1 MDGARIIIMKDIEL
15 SLRMKTVAD
24 MVKPGGRVCDIG
36 CDHAFVS
43 IYLVANGISDRVIAS
58 DVRTG
63 PCAIA
68 RDNIARWKMTDRI
81 DLRLGNGLAT
91 ISPGEVD
98 SIIIAGMGGILI
110 TDILEAG
117 MDVVQSAD
125 QLVLQPQS
133 ETEHV
138 RRYIAEKGWKITEE
152 KMLIDA
158 GKYYVVL
165 NVDVTAQDF
174 GNKSAMDEVY
184 YKYGYYLIHNHDKIL
199 REYLRDKLD
208 STGKVLEGLKKA
220 DTDNARRR
228 AGELTHEKECM
239 EEALRLISDME

>member
-68 RDNIARWKMTDRI
+68 RDNIARWNMTDRI

-117 MDVVQSAD
+117 MDVVQSAG

-133 ETEHV
+133 ETEH
-138 RRYIAEKGWKITEE
+138 
-152 KMLIDA
+152 
-158 GKYYVVL
+158 
-165 NVDVTAQDF
+165 
-174 GNKSAMDEVY
+174 
-184 YKYGYYLIHNHDKIL
+184 
-199 REYLRDKLD
+199 
-208 STGKVLEGLKKA
+208 
-220 DTDNARRR
+220 
-228 AGELTHEKECM
+228 
-239 EEALRLISDME
+239 

>member
-1 MDGARIIIMKDIEL
+1 MSRE
-15 SLRMKTVAD
+15 
-24 MVKPGGRVCDIG
+24 
-36 CDHAFVS
+36 
-43 IYLVANGISDRVIAS
+43 
-58 DVRTG
+58 
-63 PCAIA
+63 
-68 RDNIARWKMTDRI
+68 
-81 DLRLGNGLAT
+81 
-91 ISPGEVD
+91 
-98 SIIIAGMGGILI
+98 
-110 TDILEAG
+110 
-117 MDVVQSAD
+117 DVVQSAG

-133 ETEHV
+133 ETEHL
-138 RRYIAEKGWKITEE
+138 RRYIAENGWKITEE

-199 REYLRDKLD
+199 GEYLRDKLD
-208 STGKVLEGLKKA
+208 STGKVLDGLKKA
-220 DTDNARRR
+220 DTVNARRR

>member
-1 MDGARIIIMKDIEL
+1 
-15 SLRMKTVAD
+15 
-24 MVKPGGRVCDIG
+24 
-36 CDHAFVS
+36 
-43 IYLVANGISDRVIAS
+43 
-58 DVRTG
+58 
-63 PCAIA
+63 
-68 RDNIARWKMTDRI
+68 MTDRI

-117 MDVVQSAD
+117 MDVVQSAG

-133 ETEHV
+133 ETEHL
-138 RRYIAEKGWKITEE
+138 RRYIAENGWKITEE

-165 NVDVTAQDF
+165 NVDVTTQDF

-199 REYLRDKLD
+199 GEYLRDKLD
-208 STGKVLEGLKKA
+208 STGKVLDGLKKA
-220 DTDNARRR
+220 DTVNARRR

>member
-68 RDNIARWKMTDRI
+68 RDNIARWNMTDHI

-117 MDVVQSAD
+117 MDVVQSAG

-133 ETEHV
+133 ETEHL
-138 RRYIAEKGWKITEE
+138 RRYIAENGWKITEE

-184 YKYGYYLIHNHDKIL
+184 YKYPSAS
-199 REYLRDKLD
+199 
-208 STGKVLEGLKKA
+208 STWLQVPIRSGPSR
-220 DTDNARRR
+220 TARSTSPSLPAAAR
-228 AGELTHEKECM
+228 AVPCTPITWLQAPQAM
-239 EEALRLISDME
+239 A